1 MSLPWTKLSWKQ
13 DNCLKIGD
21 SAMRCE
27 RCEVTWHIYLQLQWK
42 TMWILRHLGYFFLND
57 TIMIMIACRTTLFL
71 ATGACTIIR
80 LSLLIIREWIA
91 QLLIL
96 FWEYKT
102 PNATF
107 SCKQL
112 YFAYISAYN
121 STTLRIDWILYLKY
135 TVCCNRA
142 IAYALLR
149 MYLYILLRNISFFFF
164 C

>member
-1 MSLPWTKLSWKQ
+1 MILLCVARDARWLDISISSF
-13 DNCLKIGD
+13 NGR
-21 SAMRCE
+21 RCE
-27 RCEVTWHIYLQLQWK
+27 F
-42 TMWILRHLGYFFLND
+42 LGTSVISSLM
-57 TIMIMIACRTTLFL
+57 IMIMIACRTTLFL

-112 YFAYISAYN
+112 YFAYISAYT